1 MERKDFIEEPVKE
14 VVPTESNPPVEMAS
28 DNLLAIAR
36 DAENRIA
43 AVNKI
48 KSIALKVTNDND
60 WIDENG
66 KPYLQCS
73 GAEKVARVF
82 GISWRVSEPVFE
94 QEDDGHYRYR
104 YKGEFF
110 MKGAS
115 IEAVGTRSSK
125 DPFFSRKHQKDIPP
139 EKIDKANIM
148 KSSYT
153 NCIGNGIT
161 RLLGI
166 RNLTW
171 GELNSVGIK
180 ASSKVEYKSKAQ
192 KATGSGKIT
201 EKQTAMM
208 RKLIKQL
215 HIEEETYLGDKKIDS
230 LTLAQASD
238 MINDLLAQT
247 KENK

>member
-1 MERKDFIEEPVKE
+1 MKMEQKNLTKGKELVEKENNTPVDI
-14 VVPTESNPPVEMAS
+14 AS
-28 DNLLAIAR
+28 DNLLDIAR
-36 DAENRIA
+36 EAEGRIE

-48 KSIALKVTNDND
+48 KNLSLKVTNSND
-60 WIDENG
+60 WIDERG

-73 GAEKVARVF
+73 GSEKVARLF
-82 GISWRVSEPVFE
+82 GISWRISEPILE
-94 QEDDGHYRYR
+94 TDNDGHYRYR
-104 YKGEFF
+104 YKGEFL

-125 DPFFSRKHQKDIPP
+125 DPFFSRKGGSDVLP
-139 EKIDKANIM
+139 EKIDKANVM
-148 KSSYT
+148 KGAYT

-171 GELNSVGIK
+171 EELNAVGIK
-180 ASSKVEYKSKAQ
+180 PSGKVESKSKAQ
-192 KATGSGKIT
+192 KAAGSGKIT
-201 EKQTAMM
+201 DKQKDMM
-208 RKLIKQL
+208 KKLMKQL
-215 HIEEETYLGDKKIDS
+215 DIKEETYLGDKKIDD
-230 LTLAQASD
+230 LTIAEASE